1 VFNFF
6 NRPRSCLKPT
16 DPSFNYVF
24 IESENDPKNDP
35 VVVWYNGGPGA
46 ASMFGLF
53 VELGPYYLN
62 QDSFDDPRFNHT
74 GVPQVQR
81 NAYAWTKVGHCGH
94 PASCPAFWALAL
106 TGGRN
111 HHRVHRLQMP
121 LPCLDR
127 RPEPSCAQMANVIAV
142 NNPPPIGF
150 SYCDGGT
157 KPNTGPGGDG
167 YSCGPWNDALVAKVC
182 SCWPRRS
189 VIASHLPE
197 ASHLCDGSLL
207 RPITP
212 S

>member
-1 VFNFF
+1 MSHRLIARTAWRSFNTSPVFNFF

-81 NAYAWTKVGHCGH
+81 NAYAWTKVGHCG
-94 PASCPAFWALAL
+94 
-106 TGGRN
+106 
-111 HHRVHRLQMP
+111 
-121 LPCLDR
+121 
-127 RPEPSCAQMANVIAV
+127 
-142 NNPPPIGF
+142 
-150 SYCDGGT
+150 
-157 KPNTGPGGDG
+157 
-167 YSCGPWNDALVAKVC
+167 
-182 SCWPRRS
+182 
-189 VIASHLPE
+189 
-197 ASHLCDGSLL
+197 
-207 RPITP
+207 
-212 S
+212 